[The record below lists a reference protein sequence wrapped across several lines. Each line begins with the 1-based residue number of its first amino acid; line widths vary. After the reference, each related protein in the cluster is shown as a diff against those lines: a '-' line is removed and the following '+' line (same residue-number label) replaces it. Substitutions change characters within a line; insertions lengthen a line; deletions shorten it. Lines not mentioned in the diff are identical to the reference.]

1 MAVFWRYNGGLV
13 PIIHSKIVLS
23 IIVNNRTH
31 SFKIRW
37 QTSFLKIIPSVLFLI
52 KTATKKSIMNGVE
65 HTPYLHSLAVFFR
78 NWLSL
83 VEHQIFNLK
92 VVGSSPTFLIG
103 SCQLDYS
110 HDLWCFLLNSPS
122 GLFFVL
128 VK

>member
-23 IIVNNRTH
+23 IIVNNRAH

-52 KTATKKSIMNGVE
+52 KTATKKFIMNGVE

-83 VEHQIFNLK
+83 VERYSWE
-92 VVGSSPTFLIG
+92 VEAAGSNSAFLIG
-103 SCQLDYS
+103 ISDLMVILKILDKVRG
-110 HDLWCFLLNSPS
+110 N
-122 GLFFVL
+122 
-128 VK
+128 